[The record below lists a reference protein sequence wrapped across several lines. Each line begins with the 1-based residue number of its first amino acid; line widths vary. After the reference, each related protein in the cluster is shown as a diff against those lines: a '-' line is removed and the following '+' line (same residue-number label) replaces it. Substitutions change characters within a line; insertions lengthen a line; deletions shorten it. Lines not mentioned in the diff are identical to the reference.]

1 MVDEVWVRKLTDG
14 TVAVAMPNLGNST
27 ATMTVCLEAL
37 GWKGATAKAR
47 DVWKQK
53 DLGPISGGKYSASVA
68 PHDTLLLKISA

>member
-14 TVAVAMPNLGNST
+14 TVAVALPNLGNST

-53 DLGPISGGKYSASVA
+53 DLGPIGGGKYSASVA

>member
-14 TVAVAMPNLGNST
+14 TVAVALPNLGNST

-53 DLGPISGGKYSASVA
+53 DLGPIAGGKYLASVA